1 LSLLEGVLVEVKK
14 ILVDMDQMWLA
25 RVHET
30 GQRRVEEGGGRVRGN
45 LHERLH
51 IAFCC
56 EF

>member
-1 LSLLEGVLVEVKK
+1 MSLLEGVLVEVKK